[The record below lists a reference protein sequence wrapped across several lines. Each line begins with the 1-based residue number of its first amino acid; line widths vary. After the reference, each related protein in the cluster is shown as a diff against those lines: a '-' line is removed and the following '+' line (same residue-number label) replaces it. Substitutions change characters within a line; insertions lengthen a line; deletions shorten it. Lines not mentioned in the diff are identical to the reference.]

1 LIEFTKVHGN
11 GNDFIV
17 LENLGGGYSSE
28 ELARLARLLC
38 RRGHSLGA
46 DGVLAVE
53 PGGDG
58 FDFTMRLFNADG
70 SEAEMCGNGARAL
83 ARYAFEKKLA
93 GASMSFSTLAGPVR
107 AQVEPPHAELDM
119 GNIPLGKECFGG
131 TMESWGFKFPYL
143 FLTVGV
149 PHCVLFMEDYDEL
162 DDDIKAEIGAEV
174 SHDFSLF
181 PNGTNVTFVQR
192 LARNE
197 ARAVTYERGVE
208 ELTES
213 CGTGCVAAAIA
224 LEVLEQGAPERA
236 VRVQNPGGLNEVRL
250 NFASGGASC
259 HARLKGR
266 TALVAEGR
274 VLEDALFEELA

>member
-1 LIEFTKVHGN
+1 MIEFTKVHGN

-17 LENLGGGYSSE
+17 LENLSDAYSSKG
-28 ELARLARLLC
+28 LSRLARLLC
-38 RRGHSLGA
+38 RRGHSVGA
-46 DGVLAVE
+46 DGLLVVKL
-53 PGGDG
+53 GGDG

-93 GASMSFSTLAGPVR
+93 GASMRFSTLAGLMQ
-107 AQVEPPHAELDM
+107 ACVEPPYAELDM
-119 GNIPLGKECFGG
+119 GDIPLGKERGV
-131 TMESWGFKFPYL
+131 MKSWGFSFSYM

-162 DDDIKAEIGAEV
+162 SDYIKAEVGEEV

-181 PNGTNVTFVQR
+181 PKGTNVTFVQR
-192 LARNE
+192 LAGDE
-197 ARAVTYERGVE
+197 TKAVTYERGVE
-208 ELTES
+208 ELTKS

-224 LEVLEQGAPERA
+224 VLECSGAQRA
-236 VRVQNPGGLNEVRL
+236 VRVRNPGGVNEVRL
-250 NFASGGASC
+250 NFASDGTSC
-259 HARLKGR
+259 HAWLKGR

-274 VLEDALFEELA
+274 ILEDALFEEPQN